1 MHTDSAVLGQTCRQ
15 VQSAKSIECEN
26 LFVEQVQSWLEE
38 EDSVAAL
45 LVGYGL
51 CGLTVLYFL
60 GCVVRGLL
68 S

>member
-1 MHTDSAVLGQTCRQ
+1 MHIDTAVLRQTCRQ
-15 VQSAKSIECEN
+15 VPAAESTECES
-26 LFVEQVQSWLEE
+26 LFVEQVQNWLEE
-38 EDSVAAL
+38 EDSAAAL

-51 CGLTVLYFL
+51 CGLTALYLL